1 MLTTY
6 STHPTAK
13 VAVLLTILLGAFS
26 LACLFPSILVAL
38 ILGILLAFVLRP
50 AVRFL
55 EIHVGMNRSIS
66 IVIVFLLVML
76 FIAFNAANGIPS
88 ALNYIR
94 ELYAGFQ
101 DFPLDKK
108 LDELV
113 HDVSKRLPMVNPQT
127 AAHKLRMVIDGTV
140 GAIGRDAASAA
151 GSAFSFLIIPFVTYF
166 ALAEGD
172 RATKR
177 LLERVPNKYFEMTL
191 NVVHKIQNELVG
203 YLRGWM
209 LDSVIVGILNII
221 GFYVIG
227 VKYAIILGVIAGVA
241 NLIPYV
247 GPFVGIIPV
256 FLVSVIQTGDLSLIP
271 SIAIMTL
278 VIQTVDN
285 IVVQPLCFAKTVDM
299 HPMTVIV
306 VLIVG
311 NQLMG
316 VLGMLLA
323 IPLYTILKVAA
334 VETHWG
340 LKQYRITA

>member
-1 MLTTY
+1 MLTNY

-13 VAVLLTILLGAFS
+13 VAVLLTILLAAFS

-50 AVRFL
+50 PVRFL

-66 IVIVFLLVML
+66 IVIVFLLVVL
-76 FIAFNAANGIPS
+76 FVAFNAANGIPS
-88 ALNYIR
+88 AINYMR
-94 ELYAGFQ
+94 ELYVGFQ
-101 DFPLDKK
+101 DFPLDKR

-113 HDVSKRLPMVNPQT
+113 HDVSKGLPMINPQT
-127 AAHKLRMVIDGTV
+127 TAHRLRMLIDGTV
-140 GAIGRDAASAA
+140 DAIGRDAASAA

-191 NVVHKIQNELVG
+191 NVVHKIQKELVG

-227 VKYAIILGVIAGVA
+227 VKYAIILGVIAGIA

-271 SIAIMTL
+271 PIAIMTL

-299 HPMTVIV
+299 HPLTVIV